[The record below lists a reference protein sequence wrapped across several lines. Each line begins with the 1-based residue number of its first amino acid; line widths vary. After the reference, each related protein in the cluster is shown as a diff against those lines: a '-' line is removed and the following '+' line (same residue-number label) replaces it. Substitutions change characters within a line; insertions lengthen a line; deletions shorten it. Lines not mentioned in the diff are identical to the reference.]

1 MVFLSYAVFLILLFA
16 VQTTV
21 LGLFS
26 FAGVTPD
33 LALIFALY
41 CGIYFQGNTGAVM
54 GGLTGLIQ
62 DCLSGRLLGLNT
74 LSKSLISFSISTIK
88 DKIQVE
94 NTLPVC
100 LFLVVA
106 SVFDGLI
113 FYLLSFTLL
122 KGGETQEF
130 LFPSL
135 LIYAAYNALVGPF
148 LFFILKENRKWLLQ
162 KTSNG
167 FSRQL

>member
-1 MVFLSYAVFLILLFA
+1 MVFLSYSIFLILLFA

-21 LGLFS
+21 LDLFS

-41 CGIYFQGNTGAVM
+41 CGIYFQGNTGVVM

-62 DCLSGRLLGLNT
+62 DCLSGGLLGLNT
-74 LSKSLISFSISTIK
+74 FSKSLISFSISIVK
-88 DKIQVE
+88 DKILVE

-100 LFLVVA
+100 LFLIAA
-106 SVFDGLI
+106 SVFDRLV

-122 KGGETQEF
+122 KGGEAKGI
-130 LFPSL
+130 LFSSL
-135 LIYAAYNALVGPF
+135 IIYAAYNALVGPF
-148 LFFILKENRKWLLQ
+148 LFFILKGNRKWLLQ